1 MVMKCP
7 SDGCSWTGELR
18 NKEVKNQNIN
28 YIQGAMDSVLV
39 NHKSSGPRPFH
50 PPLHSVL
57 RIHVLRFQITES
69 KPFNAVIHAEEL

>member
-1 MVMKCP
+1 MAIKCP

-18 NKEVKNQNIN
+18 NKEVKNQN

-39 NHKSSGPRPFH
+39 IYKSSAPRSFH

-57 RIHVLRFQITES
+57 RIYVLRFQITES
-69 KPFNAVIHAEEL
+69 KPFNAVIEAEGL